1 MGEHV
6 EDLERDEE
14 EIELTFADG
23 TRLKAKRWMVR
34 KALDEVARANLVRT
48 IRAEI
53 GLVKYSERINEE
65 QEKAQ

>member
-1 MGEHV
+1 MGDHV

-23 TRLKAKRWMVR
+23 QTLKAKRWMVR
-34 KALDEVARANLVRT
+34 AAMDEVARKNLVRT